1 VDPQAEPGTVPE
13 IRLKS
18 EGADSKAFSS
28 MHYAMRNPVSPYP
41 DEEQQIHQ
49 ERVQGRGFFYVLVTG
64 DMLVIVTS
72 SRGTKGILKIPA
84 GA

>member
-1 VDPQAEPGTVPE
+1 
-13 IRLKS
+13 
-18 EGADSKAFSS
+18 
-28 MHYAMRNPVSPYP
+28 MRNPVSPYP

-72 SRGTKGILKIPA
+72 SRGTKGIPKIPA